1 MKTIETTGLVSP
13 EGKVTLQL
21 PADIPPGEHRIVVI
35 IDEQLIMRKQHP
47 PLEFS
52 VYPVGLVREHMT
64 FRREDMYGD
73 WGR

>member
-1 MKTIETTGLVSP
+1 M
-13 EGKVTLQL
+13 
-21 PADIPPGEHRIVVI
+21 VI
-35 IDEQLIMRKQHP
+35 IDEQPIMRKQHP